1 MAWPERNH
9 SLEDMRRSTKQR
21 TEVTVRSVRDGEALQ
36 LRALRLRA
44 LADSPDAFE
53 ITLEQEEQAPAEHWI
68 EWARRGA
75 SGEMTCTFVAED
87 DESLCGMAGGFL
99 KHEGTCLVA
108 NVFGVWVDPGKRRG
122 GVGARLVEAVLGWA
136 HFRGAQDIQLWLTT
150 DNARARA
157 LYARLGFVATGPTRP
172 LPSNMLVNEE
182 LMTLRL
188 ASLVS

>member
-1 MAWPERNH
+1 MEWPERNH
-9 SLEDMRRSTKQR
+9 SLEDMRRSTRQR
-21 TEVTVRSVRDGEALQ
+21 TEVTVRSVREGEALQ

-75 SGEMTCTFVAED
+75 SGEMSCTFVAEE

-122 GVGARLVEAVLGWA
+122 GDGARLVEGVLRWGQ
-136 HFRGAQDIQLWLTT
+136 FPGGQGGQRRLT
-150 DNARARA
+150 
-157 LYARLGFVATGPTRP
+157 
-172 LPSNMLVNEE
+172 
-182 LMTLRL
+182 
-188 ASLVS
+188 